1 MIGPVPMCYECD
13 HVHLGSSPFS
23 CDAFPEGIPE
33 DIYMGGFDHRDPYPS
48 SKNPMDNG
56 IRFEPIKEQ

>member
-1 MIGPVPMCYECD
+1 MIGPLPMCYDCE

-33 DIYMGGFDHRDPYPS
+33 DIYMGGFDHRNPYPG
-48 SKNPMDNG
+48 DNG
-56 IRFEPIKEQ
+56 VRFEKKED